1 MTRRRGPG
9 DEQTHRGRTVRKN
22 RGLVQLTL
30 FGAFA
35 VTLAECVLGIGLVR
49 AKATANMAVEGP
61 TVEFVVDE
69 AAEPGD
75 VLPALAELLID
86 IAGKG

>member
-1 MTRRRGPG
+1 
-9 DEQTHRGRTVRKN
+9 
-22 RGLVQLTL
+22 
-30 FGAFA
+30 
-35 VTLAECVLGIGLVR
+35 
-49 AKATANMAVEGP
+49 MAVEGP